1 MLQYFVFILEI
12 IIFHKIN
19 CSTLIYSNYHLTCK
33 RLKYNGFKMTELI
46 KDWRNDIYAVFKDLG
61 ITMVSHVPDAGHTP
75 LIDLCEKDNEID
87 VVTLTTEQDG
97 VGLSCGAYAGGRKSA
112 LLMQSSGVGNCINAL
127 ALPNICRIPFLTLV
141 SMRGEWGEFV
151 PWQVPMGL
159 GTPKVLEAMDIKVFR
174 ADYEEEVGSTVDA
187 AAKFAFNTNRSAAVL
202 LSQKMIGAK
211 QFKNG

>member
-1 MLQYFVFILEI
+1 
-12 IIFHKIN
+12 
-19 CSTLIYSNYHLTCK
+19 
-33 RLKYNGFKMTELI
+33 MTAI
-46 KDWRNDIYAVFKDLG
+46 PKDWRNDIYKVFKELD
-61 ITMVSHVPDAGHTP
+61 ITVVTHVPDAGHTP
-75 LIDLCEKDNEID
+75 LINLCEKDNEID

-141 SMRGEWGEFV
+141 SMRGEWGEFI

-159 GTPKVLEAMDIKVFR
+159 GTPKVLEAMDVKIFR
-174 ADYEEEVGSTVDA
+174 ADYKEEVGSTVDA
-187 AAKFAFNTNRSAAVL
+187 AARFAFNTNRSAAVL